1 MDLFQSSLKDKLFC
15 AEEERDYFQGKY
27 LEQVSQI
34 SALRTEL
41 DRTKTEV
48 RRLRLELMNNT
59 SLDSPPLCNDKSM
72 DTISDISY
80 DEEKKVDGGD
90 DFDPNSEL
98 RENAAQLLQWAD
110 YRRRSSAVGSVEEDE
125 CSKEDEKVGSI
136 CSDEN
141 KNGQDEIDHDE
152 PEEEEEESNLARQ
165 VTALALDKAAADGSD
180 EQPTSE
186 ERTEEETL

>member
-59 SLDSPPLCNDKSM
+59 SLDSSPLCNDKSM
-72 DTISDISY
+72 DAISDISD
-80 DEEKKVDGGD
+80 DEEKKVDSD

-110 YRRRSSAVGSVEEDE
+110 YRRRSSAVGSVEGDE

-136 CSDEN
+136 CSDDN
-141 KNGQDEIDHDE
+141 NNCQDEIDHDE
-152 PEEEEEESNLARQ
+152 PEEEESNLARQ
-165 VTALALDKAAADGSD
+165 VTALALDKAAAGGGSD
-180 EQPTSE
+180 EQLTSE